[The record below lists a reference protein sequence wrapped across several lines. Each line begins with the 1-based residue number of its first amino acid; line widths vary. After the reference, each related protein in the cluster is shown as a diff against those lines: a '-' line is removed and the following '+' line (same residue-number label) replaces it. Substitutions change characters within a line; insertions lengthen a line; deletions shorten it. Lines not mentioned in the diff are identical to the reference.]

1 MALLELTI
9 QEAKSGDLPPVCM
22 RCGKPAAGYQHAML
36 YWRPWWVAVLFYP
49 SLIVYLLP
57 YIILDSLFGR
67 RVALRAPVCEAHRYH
82 WRWRL
87 FVLFGVFAAS
97 LLSIVVGLAVAIDL
111 LERVKESRQTR
122 ELRYGLELLGGMLIL
137 IGYAGLFAVAL
148 ATPILRRTAIYAKS
162 ISKNRITLSGVA
174 PAFIEAKQSTPDLAA
189 TESVSHWRD
198 RAENIIAAE
207 TKRPVSGNQAPS
219 AIRQRREFD

>member
-1 MALLELTI
+1 MLELTI

-49 SLIVYLLP
+49 SLFVYLLP

-87 FVLFGVFAAS
+87 LVLFGVFAVS
-97 LLSIVVGLAVAIDL
+97 ILSIVVGLAIAIDL
-111 LERVKESRQTR
+111 SERLTESRQTR
-122 ELRYGLELLGGMLIL
+122 QLGYGLSLAGAMLIM
-137 IGYAGLFAVAL
+137 IGYVGLLTVAI
-148 ATPILRRTAIYAKS
+148 AAPILRRTAIYAKS
-162 ISKNRITLSGVA
+162 INKNRITLNGVA
-174 PAFIEAKQSTPDLAA
+174 PAFIEAKKSAPNLAA
-189 TESVSHWRD
+189 AESVSQWRD
-198 RAENIIAAE
+198 RAENIITAE
-207 TKRPVSGNQAPS
+207 SKEPLSGNQRSS
-219 AIRQRREFD
+219 AIQERRGYD